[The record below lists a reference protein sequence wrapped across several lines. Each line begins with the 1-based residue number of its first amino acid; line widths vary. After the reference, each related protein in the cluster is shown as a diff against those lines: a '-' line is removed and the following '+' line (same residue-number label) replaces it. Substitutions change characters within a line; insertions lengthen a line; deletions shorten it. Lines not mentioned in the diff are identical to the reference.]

1 MTCDLKAVPRDR
13 WNKRRT
19 LSAVVIAVLPVQVK
33 AATVRRNIILR
44 DEHAEC
50 KVCIWGN
57 HTQMITESAVG
68 RPISCN
74 RVCLQEYEGEVQWAM
89 PKDCS
94 ISLGT
99 TPKTAPIM
107 SWLHK
112 AGNAAIPVE
121 AAVALNEPRVIAI
134 QGMLAQ
140 VTSET
145 ITTKSGSVVP
155 LTTVVIATGPP
166 YAVLRVQFWNASQ
179 EQTHQWSD
187 MVHNAVKVTM
197 IRCQHQPER
206 GNQFES
212 IGQLS
217 RILLQKDGTL
227 EKWWLKEP

>member
-1 MTCDLKAVPRDR
+1 MKLKA
-13 WNKRRT
+13 
-19 LSAVVIAVLPVQVK
+19 A
-33 AATVRRNIILR
+33 
-44 DEHAEC
+44 
-50 KVCIWGN
+50 
-57 HTQMITESAVG
+57 
-68 RPISCN
+68 
-74 RVCLQEYEGEVQWAM
+74 
-89 PKDCS
+89 
-94 ISLGT
+94 
-99 TPKTAPIM
+99 
-107 SWLHK
+107 HK